1 MTHGDRLEKAREIL
15 TRRAQH
21 ILPDKEGVARRLA
34 SETPQTFY
42 LGIDPTGPDI
52 HIGHTVPLLFLEEI
66 ASLGHTIIL
75 LVGDF
80 TARIGDPTGKD
91 STRVILTPEDIGE
104 NMMKYESQL
113 RTILPTTEFRM
124 VYNSSWL
131 DTMTLGSVLGLT
143 SHVTVQQMIVR
154 DMFQE
159 RLKHEKPIAI
169 SEFLYPLLQ
178 GYDSVALRIDGEV
191 GGNDQLFNMMMGRDL
206 CRELIGTD
214 KMVVAT
220 HLVVDP
226 VSGKKMSKT
235 EGTLIAVSDVPA
247 EIRRKILAL
256 HDTSIETIFRL
267 CTRKTMSDI
276 AEIIK
281 LDPREQKELLAKEL
295 VGMYHGEKAKDN
307 MMERIPVKNEGT
319 ILQTAVVA
327 GVISSNSSLRR
338 LANQGGVRVNGVT
351 VKDVAIPSKEND
363 EIDIGKGIKLIVK

>member
-1 MTHGDRLEKAREIL
+1 MTHEDRLEKAREIL

-34 SETPQTFY
+34 NETPQTFY

-52 HIGHTVPLLFLEEI
+52 HIGHTVPLLFLEEV

-104 NMMKYESQL
+104 NMLKYESQL
-113 RTILPTTEFRM
+113 RAILPTTEFRM
-124 VYNSSWL
+124 VYNSTWL

-159 RLKHEKPIAI
+159 RLKQEKPIAI

-267 CTRKTMSDI
+267 CTRKTMEDI
-276 AEIIK
+276 AQTMK
-281 LDPREQKELLAKEL
+281 LDPREQKEVLAREL
-295 VGMYHGEKAKDN
+295 ISMYHGKDASSQ
-307 MMERIPVKNEGT
+307 EALEQLVSARGT
-319 ILQTAVVA
+319 IAVVLRLIGA
-327 GVISSNSSLRR
+327 AASLGEAKR
-338 LANQGGVRVNGVT
+338 LIDQGGVLINNVKVSSWDTEITPGDVIRV
-351 VKDVAIPSKEND
+351 
-363 EIDIGKGIKLIVK
+363 GKGRVYRVK